1 MKMKYLMI
9 VGLML
14 AILAVGA
21 VSAADDAANMTAD
34 DSAQGDLIEET
45 PEDDGNLAS
54 GEDYSHHV
62 VVPSEVVKKEENTY
76 DESIF
81 VMMKG
86 GDEPGNISAYV
97 DDDETPFFNEKPIHV
112 EGDVYSKSIS
122 FNGLALDYGSH
133 NVLIKY
139 SGDSK
144 CPEFQSNHT
153 FNVCY
158 DLRYGSPGIVSY
170 GDPAWVDVVEFDIT
184 GELTLNFNGKTY
196 PLNSDNEYRCI
207 IREYDLGVN
216 NFTITLSNDL
226 FYPDKTYRGKFTAK
240 SEFKCTEVSGQ
251 TYGFDNKI
259 SLVLPEDANG
269 IVNVTVDGKEYATSS
284 FVDGKAV
291 VSLSKVKVGE
301 HIIRAEYTGAD
312 YDIKS
317 VEISGFEVH
326 PKINVPNP
334 VYSGY
339 ENYTISVM
347 LGENV
352 TGNLVVKK
360 NNDELYNGSIN
371 GTKSFNI
378 STAEGNL
385 RFEFTYDGV
394 MHYYDYYNVYVE
406 DMNPVWD
413 MNITYPSSVLRG
425 DRFVIN
431 VNVPNDYTQLFLY
444 VDGKRYGER
453 PYFER
458 ADIDTS
464 LLEFGQHE
472 FTVEAI
478 DNYYIPQN
486 RSGSFNVTFVE
497 FDVPESFQYSDSA
510 MPYVQVRSAEG
521 VTGNVL
527 VIIDGE
533 EYAME
538 FLEGKK
544 LEIPLGDLACGQHDY
559 EVIYSGNH
567 PQTSQNGTINLTYI
581 FEMYVQ
587 EYVAYGDEIVMH
599 CYLPYGAEGNVTLK
613 IGNSTYVSEIYRN
626 QFGNPDVKFDLPVLD
641 VGDYLCEFTYNG
653 DRRLNYAQS
662 FNKTLS
668 IRGYAILCPGY
679 IFVGDDEC
687 MKLVLPENATGNLTV
702 KVDDKPFA
710 NVCLKNGIAEVSL
723 KNLTPGRHN
732 ISANYT
738 GDDYAVSPL
747 VAHIEVWIFQE
758 HSEFVVINEN
768 GWISVILPANAT
780 GNVTIIFDGNQ
791 STAVN
796 VSAADI
802 RNYTFKCDKL
812 GVHEITLKYTGDDYD
827 ISLDPVII
835 GVEPKEIIFPDKN
848 GGNEIVLVLPDDAK
862 GNLTVYVNDHSKP
875 FAQVNVTGPKAS
887 VSLADLNV
895 LKEYEVKFVYE
906 DEKYGTYS
914 REFAYYPSK
923 PAAEINISGGG
934 DDKQA
939 VFYIELPEDADGSL
953 IIKINGQYYYRN
965 LVDGKANV
973 TINGLAPG
981 DYPVNV
987 EYSGGANYTETA
999 AAQVITVNSSAP
1011 EPVPSPA
1018 KIVAGDL
1025 SVIYTAGTL
1034 YSVTVYAEG
1043 GELAKNIDVV
1053 IKIDGKKVAV
1063 VKTNDKGV
1071 ATYKVVQVPGTYKI
1085 TAEALGVTVTK
1096 KLTVKHVLKLKKVKV
1111 KRSAKKLKIK
1121 ATLVKVN
1128 GKYLKN
1134 KKITLKFK
1142 NKKYTAKT
1150 NKKGV
1155 AKFTI
1160 KKKVLKK
1167 LKKGKKVTY
1176 KATYLKDTVK
1186 YTVKVKK

>member
-1 MKMKYLMI
+1 MKIKYLMI

-34 DSAQGDLIEET
+34 DNAQGDLIEET
-45 PEDDGNLAS
+45 PEDDGNLAA
-54 GEDYSHHV
+54 GDDYSHHV
-62 VVPSEVVKKEENTY
+62 VVPSEVVKKEDNTY

-81 VMMKG
+81 VMVKG

-97 DDDETPFFNEKPIHV
+97 DDDETPFFNGKPIHV
-112 EGDVYSKSIS
+112 EGDVYSRSIP
-122 FNGLALDYGSH
+122 FDGLALDYGSH

-158 DLRYGSPGIVSY
+158 DLRYNSPEIVSY
-170 GDPAWVDVVEFDIT
+170 GDPTWVQAIDFDIT
-184 GELTLNFNGKTY
+184 GELTLEFNGKTY
-196 PLNSDNEYRCI
+196 PLNSDKEYVCI
-207 IREYDLGVN
+207 IREYNLGVN
-216 NFTITLSNDL
+216 TFTITLSNDL

-240 SEFKCTEVSGQ
+240 SEFKCTEDSGQ
-251 TYGFDNKI
+251 PYGFENEI
-259 SLVLPEDANG
+259 SLILPEDAKG

-291 VSLSKVKVGE
+291 VSLSKIKVGE
-301 HIIRAEYTGAD
+301 HDIRAEYTGTD
-312 YDIKS
+312 YDIEP
-317 VEISGFEVH
+317 VVISGYRVV
-326 PKINVPNP
+326 PKIDVPNP

-339 ENYTISVM
+339 GNYTISVM

-352 TGNLVVKK
+352 TGNLVVMK
-360 NNDELYNGSIN
+360 NDAELYNGPIN

-385 RFEFTYDGV
+385 RFDFTYDGV
-394 MHYYDYYNVYVE
+394 MQYSSDRSVYIE
-406 DMNPVWD
+406 DINPVWD
-413 MNITYPSSVLRG
+413 MNITYPSNVLRG
-425 DRFVIN
+425 DMFVID
-431 VNVPNDYTQLFLY
+431 VNVPNDYTSLFLY
-444 VDGKRYGER
+444 VDGKKYGE
-453 PYFER
+453 PFYFER
-458 ADIDTS
+458 ITFDTS

-497 FDVPESFQYSDSA
+497 FDVPESYPYSGTA
-510 MPYVQVRSAEG
+510 MPYVYVRSADG
-521 VTGNVL
+521 VTGTVL

-544 LEIPLGDLACGQHDY
+544 LDIPLGDLACGQHDY

-567 PQTSQNGTINLTYI
+567 PQTSQNGTINMTYI
-581 FEMYVQ
+581 FEIFIQ
-587 EYVAYGDEIVMH
+587 EGFVYGDEILME
-599 CYLPYGAEGNVTLK
+599 CYLPYGAGGNVTLK
-613 IGNSTYVSEIYRN
+613 IGNSTYVCDLKPSDY
-626 QFGNPDVKFDLPVLD
+626 PYLKFDLPVLD
-641 VGDYLCEFTYNG
+641 VGDYLCEFTYSG
-653 DRRLNYAQS
+653 DNRLNYAQS
-662 FNKTLS
+662 VNKTLL
-668 IRGYAILCPGY
+668 IWGYAILCPWY
-679 IFVGDDEC
+679 SFVGGDEC
-687 MKLVLPENATGNLTV
+687 IKLVLPENATGNLTV
-702 KVDDKPFA
+702 KVDGKPFA
-710 NVCLKNGIAEVSL
+710 NATLKNGIAEVSL
-723 KNLTPGRHN
+723 KDLTPGSH
-732 ISANYT
+732 IILANYT
-738 GDDYAVSPL
+738 GDDYDVEPL
-747 VAHIEVWIFQE
+747 EAHIEAMIFQD
-758 HSEFVVINEN
+758 HSRVVVINEN
-768 GWISVILPANAT
+768 GWISVILPGNAT

-812 GVHEITLKYTGDDYD
+812 GVHELTLNYIGDDYD
-827 ISLDPVII
+827 ISLDPVYM
-835 GVEPKEIIFPDKN
+835 GVEPKEIIFPDN

-862 GNLTVYVNDHSKP
+862 GNLTVYVNSHSKP
-875 FAQVNVTGPKAS
+875 FAQVDVTGPKAS

-895 LKEYEVKFVYE
+895 LKEYELKFVYE
-906 DEKYGTYS
+906 DEKYGKYS
-914 REFAYYPSK
+914 REFIYYPSK
-923 PAAEINISGGG
+923 PAAGINISGGG
-934 DDKQA
+934 DDKEA

-953 IIKINGQYYYRN
+953 IVKINGQYYYRD
-965 LVDGKANV
+965 LVGGKANITV
-973 TINGLAPG
+973 NGLAPG
-981 DYPVNV
+981 DYQVNV
-987 EYSGGANYTETA
+987 EYSGGANYTETV

-1011 EPVPSPA
+1011 QPAPSPA
-1018 KIVAGDL
+1018 KIVASDL
-1025 SVIYTAGTL
+1025 SVIYTAGTPF
-1034 YSVTVYAEG
+1034 SVTVYAEG
-1043 GELAKNIDVV
+1043 GALAKNVEVI

-1071 ATYKVVQVPGTYKI
+1071 ATYKITQKPGTYKI
-1085 TAEALGVTVTK
+1085 TAEALGKTVTK

-1111 KRSAKKLKIK
+1111 KRSAKKLVIK
-1121 ATLVKVN
+1121 ATLAKVN
-1128 GKYLKN
+1128 GKYLKG

-1160 KKKVLKK
+1160 KSKVLKK